1 MRILVVGR
9 GWTGKKV
16 YKELIS
22 RNIVTQLCSSQ
33 EALTAIKFVNYDWV
47 INCAGVTGVPN
58 VDACEDDPETTM
70 NGNAVYPIILHRA
83 VEASGARFMH
93 WSSGCIYQGQIES
106 VWAHPNFFG
115 SIYSISKGVSD
126 RYLIDKAVVIRIRM
140 PFSNVQED
148 KNIICKILKYANN
161 GSLYNTGQNSMT
173 DHDEAVKVSVDLLTE
188 DIPNGPYN
196 LVNTGTLDMYEIS
209 KIMNI
214 QNVKWKTTE
223 EFLASVKCQRSTC
236 QIPSYQAMRPL
247 KQAFDEALRKCYW

>member
-1 MRILVVGR
+1 MKVLVVGR

-16 YKELIS
+16 HKELIS
-22 RNIVTQLCSSQ
+22 RGLYADLCSSA
-33 EALTAIKFVNYDWV
+33 EAFTAVKFGYYYWV

-58 VDACEDDPETTM
+58 VDACEDNPKLTM
-70 NGNAVYPIILHRA
+70 DGNATFPILLQRA
-83 VEASGARFMH
+83 VEQKGARFMH
-93 WSSGCIYQGQIES
+93 WSSGCIYQGKIDS
-106 VWAHPNFFG
+106 VDALPNFFG

-126 RYLIDKAVVIRIRM
+126 TYLRDKAVVIRIRM
-140 PFSNVQED
+140 PFSSVSED
-148 KNIICKILKYANN
+148 KNLINKILKYANN

-173 DHDEAVKVSVDLLTE
+173 DHDEAVRISVDLLTE
-188 DIPNGPYN
+188 DVPNGPYN

-209 KIMNI
+209 KIMTM

-236 QIPSYQAMRPL
+236 QIPSYKAMRPL

>member
-1 MRILVVGR
+1 MKILVVGR

-16 YKELIS
+16 HKELIS
-22 RNIVTQLCSSQ
+22 RGLFADLCSSQ
-33 EALTAIKFVNYDWV
+33 EAFTAVKFGYYYWV

-58 VDACEDDPETTM
+58 VDACEDDPVNTM
-70 NGNAVYPIILHRA
+70 NGNAIFPILLHRA
-83 VEASGARFMH
+83 VEKAGARYMH

-126 RYLIDKAVVIRIRM
+126 SYLKDKAVVIRIRM
-140 PFSNVQED
+140 PFSSKNED
-148 KNIICKILKYANN
+148 KNLISKILKYAHN

-173 DHDEAVKVSVDLLTE
+173 DHDEAVKVSVDLLVE
-188 DIPNGPYN
+188 NAVNGPYN

-209 KIMNI
+209 KIMALHD
-214 QNVKWKTTE
+214 VKWKTTE
-223 EFLASVKCQRSTC
+223 EFLASTKCQRSTC
-236 QIPSYQAMRPL
+236 QIPSYKTMRPL